1 MLVAAS
7 ILTGLISYYI
17 SSIFKRGIY
26 FFLIFFGFVILN
38 VEILSLFK
46 GISGENIL
54 ILTLI
59 EFLICHFIWIKKNK
73 PLLKANI
80 KEFLFNL
87 KKALLEDKSLI
98 ILSLFWLFMIILSF
112 ILASLSPVNEPDAQ
126 GYHILRAL
134 FWTKEGF
141 IHHFETADIRCHC
154 MPVNSEIFYTWVL
167 SLGKNDCILGLLEYF
182 SYFVLIISSFKIM
195 EIINIDFN
203 KRIWAI
209 LIFSSFAGVISQ
221 ISSTQTDLVIGSL
234 FCLSLY
240 LFLEYKRERKIN
252 LLYFSSL
259 CLAISFG
266 TKSTGVIGSVPLII
280 YYLVELRNDIKGFI
294 KFFLFLILNFVVFS
308 SYNYVLNFVNYGNM
322 LGGNS
327 ALIGHGFWGG
337 FKAIIANFIRY
348 IFQFFDF
355 AGFTI
360 GFYINKY
367 LLSAQDYTLML
378 FGIKKGLGENVGLTY
393 TNISMTEQI
402 LGFGVLGFL
411 AFLPA
416 SIIGFF
422 KKDLRIFSIIFWAQ
436 ILVLSFAVAYM
447 IYSIRFIVSFVSV
460 AIPILSLTY
469 YKKMNPLKF
478 LYILFMMFYMGYAS
492 MFLSQR
498 PYYHLKEEFKK
509 TPDIKLIQDNMRDL
523 NYKFYPSFNEA
534 YTMKKNIEPYC
545 RNNNKIAIFASNG
558 YMLYSTKYL
567 ELNNDCTI
575 DTLNLLHINEYNL
588 EEYDILVTQ
597 KNTAQKIEAIN
608 KDDIKNPYT
617 SSYKAICRYEAMDNK
632 RNPVL
637 INSNNIE
644 NAISAFCFINGNYIN
659 DIGFKKEK
667 EIEAVFPDYLK
678 ERENETVKDFILW
691 RK

>member
-1 MLVAAS
+1 
-7 ILTGLISYYI
+7 
-17 SSIFKRGIY
+17 
-26 FFLIFFGFVILN
+26 
-38 VEILSLFK
+38 
-46 GISGENIL
+46 
-54 ILTLI
+54 
-59 EFLICHFIWIKKNK
+59 
-73 PLLKANI
+73 
-80 KEFLFNL
+80 
-87 KKALLEDKSLI
+87 
-98 ILSLFWLFMIILSF
+98 
-112 ILASLSPVNEPDAQ
+112 
-126 GYHILRAL
+126 
-134 FWTKEGF
+134 
-141 IHHFETADIRCHC
+141 
-154 MPVNSEIFYTWVL
+154 
-167 SLGKNDCILGLLEYF
+167 
-182 SYFVLIISSFKIM
+182 
-195 EIINIDFN
+195 
-203 KRIWAI
+203 
-209 LIFSSFAGVISQ
+209 
-221 ISSTQTDLVIGSL
+221 
-234 FCLSLY
+234 
-240 LFLEYKRERKIN
+240 
-252 LLYFSSL
+252 
-259 CLAISFG
+259 
-266 TKSTGVIGSVPLII
+266 
-280 YYLVELRNDIKGFI
+280 
-294 KFFLFLILNFVVFS
+294 
-308 SYNYVLNFVNYGNM
+308 
-322 LGGNS
+322 
-327 ALIGHGFWGG
+327 
-337 FKAIIANFIRY
+337 
-348 IFQFFDF
+348 
-355 AGFTI
+355 
-360 GFYINKY
+360 
-367 LLSAQDYTLML
+367 ML

-617 SSYKAICRYEAMDNK
+617 SSYKAICRYEAMDSK

>member
-1 MLVAAS
+1 MLIFVS
-7 ILTGLISYYI
+7 LLTGLISYYI

-73 PLLKANI
+73 PLLKI
-80 KEFLFNL
+80 DFTGFISNL
-87 KKALLEDKSLI
+87 KESYKKDKSLL
-98 ILSLFWLFMIILSF
+98 ILSIALIFMLIISL
-112 ILASLSPVNEPDAQ
+112 ILCTISPPNEADAVS
-126 GYHILRAL
+126 YHALRAL

-322 LGGNS
+322 LGSSVIINEHKLKGGLFGVISNLIKHFLYIFDFSSLSLFYLLSWLYETMVRNLFNFLHLDILLNS
-327 ALIGHGFWGG
+327 NGEIPKLNASLSEQITGLGILGFMVLLPCFIKSLLNKNLKRFSLIF
-337 FKAIIANFIRY
+337 
-348 IFQFFDF
+348 IFQF
-355 AGFTI
+355 I
-360 GFYINKY
+360 
-367 LLSAQDYTLML
+367 LLSST
-378 FGIKKGLGENVGLTY
+378 
-393 TNISMTEQI
+393 
-402 LGFGVLGFL
+402 
-411 AFLPA
+411 
-416 SIIGFF
+416 IIYFPT
-422 KKDLRIFSIIFWAQ
+422 
-436 ILVLSFAVAYM
+436 
-447 IYSIRFIVSFVSV
+447 SIRFFISYICLL
-460 AIPILSLTY
+460 IPSLTLFY
-469 YKKMNPLKF
+469 DGKIYKKIIVIIALFYLIHTPLF
-478 LYILFMMFYMGYAS
+478 LVQRPFINLKNHLFDKNLLDNIRDVRYDFYLISKKQTYLKDEIKPLCGNNKRLGFYFNDSFMGYTIKHLDLENNCKID
-492 MFLSQR
+492 FLTLDKNTVFKNYDYLIIENSSQKISTIKDTAEILNKNKLCKTMYANNYAMGKICFVNDLYFIENNFI
-498 PYYHLKEEFKK
+498 PDKKIIYKADVFLKK
-509 TPDIKLIQDNMRDL
+509 TGNDEDTI
-523 NYKFYPSFNEA
+523 FY
-534 YTMKKNIEPYC
+534 
-545 RNNNKIAIFASNG
+545 
-558 YMLYSTKYL
+558 
-567 ELNNDCTI
+567 
-575 DTLNLLHINEYNL
+575 
-588 EEYDILVTQ
+588 V
-597 KNTAQKIEAIN
+597 
-608 KDDIKNPYT
+608 
-617 SSYKAICRYEAMDNK
+617 
-632 RNPVL
+632 
-637 INSNNIE
+637 
-644 NAISAFCFINGNYIN
+644 
-659 DIGFKKEK
+659 FKKE
-667 EIEAVFPDYLK
+667 
-678 ERENETVKDFILW
+678 
-691 RK
+691 